1 MNYADL
7 TDRVQM
13 LAEGLPEED
22 RAQAARVVEV
32 CRELE
37 VRPRAN
43 HALVP
48 KEGDLALKRE
58 LGKLVEL
65 LGRRQS
71 RALPAAALGRA
82 ALADLA
88 GDHGVQQQAL
98 RDSEAKLALW
108 GL

>member
-13 LAEGLPEED
+13 LSEGLPDEG
-22 RAQAARVVEV
+22 RAQALRVVEV
-32 CRELE
+32 CRVLAE
-37 VRPRAN
+37 RPRLDQK
-43 HALVP
+43 LVP
-48 KEGDLALKRE
+48 NEGDLALRRE

-98 RDSEAKLALW
+98 RDGEAKLALW